1 VHKLAGAK
9 HSWGPLI
16 IIPWQQFCHMHGT
29 GLEHLK
35 RSEFRKTVLEKG
47 ALWRAEY
54 GAVKRD
60 VRYNRLT
67 FTGEMQ
73 HCADLRRQPWCL
85 PSRIG
90 LFLPCRKTPRML
102 DVGKT
107 RGTKP
112 FSSPLSPAAK
122 GHLPHHS
129 KVARRVSWYCYLLY
143 NMVPLVTYNCL
154 FWFDNLRHI

>member
-1 VHKLAGAK
+1 
-9 HSWGPLI
+9 
-16 IIPWQQFCHMHGT
+16 MHGT

-90 LFLPCRKTPRML
+90 LFFTLQKDPTDAGCRENQRNKAIFISTLSSSERAPPTP
-102 DVGKT
+102 
-107 RGTKP
+107 
-112 FSSPLSPAAK
+112 
-122 GHLPHHS
+122 
-129 KVARRVSWYCYLLY
+129 
-143 NMVPLVTYNCL
+143 
-154 FWFDNLRHI
+154 